1 LSGDVNVDKLVK
13 SNPKCRDGLWKKFDI
28 LGVVSETVIRQ
39 YIWYGELP
47 FQTYNDVDRTF
58 YESINVYRPH
68 IKRPINLEMTR
79 TLDMPQ
85 VPDRYLRNLW
95 NKMFLPV
102 AG

>member
-1 LSGDVNVDKLVK
+1 MLFSGKNCNSSVYGKKLIIQDKLVK

-58 YESINVYRPH
+58 YESIIQYR
-68 IKRPINLEMTR
+68 
-79 TLDMPQ
+79 
-85 VPDRYLRNLW
+85 
-95 NKMFLPV
+95 
-102 AG
+102 